1 MILLFGF
8 HHRIG
13 CLKATRCP
21 DDHDG
26 EFLDERTKGLDEKR
40 VLSPS
45 EMLPCL
51 CGCLCTM
58 HRGIPLAIITLFAFF
73 ENDGPAMLLP
83 KLDQVLNFIDFLE
96 VGYFQAL
103 FFQPLFLVPFIL
115 NHCHGGSGGEYLVA
129 GFFQFQK
136 RRGFHKFIFESDEVT
151 AFGPWQENLWIIPIA
166 YLVFL
171 YNTGSWAIDC
181 LFDGVNDAAQTCRSH
196 GLHSG

>member
-1 MILLFGF
+1 
-8 HHRIG
+8 
-13 CLKATRCP
+13 
-21 DDHDG
+21 
-26 EFLDERTKGLDEKR
+26 
-40 VLSPS
+40 
-45 EMLPCL
+45 
-51 CGCLCTM
+51 M

-83 KLDQVLNFIDFLE
+83 KFNQVLNFIDFLE
-96 VGYFQAL
+96 VGHFQTL

-129 GFFQFQK
+129 GFFQFEK

-151 AFGPWQENLWIIPIA
+151 AFGPWKENLWIIPIA

-171 YNTGSWAIDC
+171 HNTGSRAIVC
-181 LFDGVNDAAQTCRSH
+181 LFDSVNDAAQTCRSH